1 MHIESTDPEEQESR
15 TLRVPS
21 NPDPRRLDA
30 CTRACEGIPTEEL
43 EKGILYELIAACVH
57 LRDDLRVTEI
67 LNRLIVARCPSPRVV
82 RRVEQLAVDAAAR
95 ENSSEKRP
103 AAVMDSSETPEECG
117 VPVPI
122 EAVAPAA
129 EPPAPASA
137 DESAVPR
144 ALAASEKFRLGMRV
158 RVSACGQAE
167 MHSTTASPVGV
178 VTGFSRSVREVR
190 IVRDGRTTPERF
202 CVDHWEPDP
211 DHRDVNESIVSGIR
225 TPAARDGSPL
235 PVKRAPALAWRR
247 PPISR
252 ESAQNRRV
260 SPGGRP
266 AV

>member
-1 MHIESTDPEEQESR
+1 MHIESTDPEQQESR
-15 TLRVPS
+15 TLRALS
-21 NPDPRRLDA
+21 TPDPRRMDA

-43 EKGILYELIAACVH
+43 EKGILYELIAACVL

-82 RRVEQLAVDAAAR
+82 RRVEQLALEAAAR
-95 ENSSEKRP
+95 ETCSETEP
-103 AAVMDSSETPEECG
+103 APAMDSCQTREECSAPA
-117 VPVPI
+117 PVEP
-122 EAVAPAA
+122 VAPAA
-129 EPPAPASA
+129 EPPAPASV
-137 DESAVPR
+137 SPVPR
-144 ALAASEKFRLGMRV
+144 ALMANEKFRLGMRV
-158 RVSACGQAE
+158 RVSARGQAE
-167 MHSTTASPVGV
+167 MPPTTANSVGV

-211 DHRDVNESIVSGIR
+211 DYRDVNESIVSGIR
-225 TPAARDGSPL
+225 TPAGRDGSAL

-252 ESAQNRRV
+252 ESAQNRRI